1 MDEKSDKS
9 LVVTEKQ
16 IEALRELINIGV
28 GKGASILNTM
38 LSSHIVLQVPLVK
51 ILSMTELKDEI
62 SALSTGPLSMVTLRF
77 EGEFSG
83 SAELMFPSETAMT
96 LVNTLVGENPIGMD
110 FDSIRSGTLCE
121 IGNVVLNGVMGS
133 ISNIFS
139 SYFKYSVPEYI
150 EDLSENIFLG
160 KGMDA
165 EMTVMLAKTRFQI
178 ETLDVEGD
186 IVLFFEVGAL
196 DKLIEMIEGL

>member
-1 MDEKSDKS
+1 MLDSGNAININER
-9 LVVTEKQ
+9 Q

-28 GKGASILNTM
+28 GKGAAILNTM
-38 LSSHIVLQVPLVK
+38 LNSHIELRVPLLRV
-51 ILSMTELKDEI
+51 LSLAGLNREI
-62 SALSTGPLSMVTLRF
+62 STLASGRISGVSLGF
-77 EGEFSG
+77 QGAFSG

-96 LVNTLVGENPIGMD
+96 LVNSLIGDAPPDLD

-150 EDLSENIFLG
+150 EDVADNILAG
-160 KGMDA
+160 KDDQAGL
-165 EMTVMLAKTRFQI
+165 VILLAKTRFRI
-178 ETLDVEGD
+178 KELDIQGD
-186 IVLFFEVGAL
+186 IVLFFEMGAI
-196 DKLIEMIEGL
+196 DKLLEMLEAL